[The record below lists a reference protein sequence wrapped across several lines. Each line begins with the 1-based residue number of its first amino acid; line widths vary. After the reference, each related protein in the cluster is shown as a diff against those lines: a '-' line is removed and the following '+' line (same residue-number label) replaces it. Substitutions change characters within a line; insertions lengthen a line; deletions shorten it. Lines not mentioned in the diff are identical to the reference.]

1 MSKQQNE
8 EVVENQPQEVVE
20 STENERSEAAA
31 TEPSTTEAQVE
42 ADDGLEVLRKRI
54 QELEAENS
62 ELKDQYLRKSAD
74 FDNFRKRMFR
84 EKEESVKYANTN
96 LLSDIIN
103 IIDDFERAIKSSQES
118 KDFDMFH
125 SGIELI
131 EKQFTGMLER
141 NWGLKRFES
150 EGEPFDPQK
159 HEAINMEEREGL
171 QDQMVLEDYQKGYML
186 HDRVLRHSKVKV
198 GVPKA
203 APSGNSDDN
212 DQNQN
217 KE

>member
-8 EVVENQPQEVVE
+8 EVVENQPQELVE

-31 TEPSTTEAQVE
+31 TESSTTEAQVE

-131 EKQFTGMLER
+131 EKQFTGMLDR

-159 HEAINMEEREGL
+159 HEAINMEERDDL
-171 QDQMVLEDYQKGYML
+171 QDQTVLEDYQKGYML
-186 HDRVLRHSKVKV
+186 HDRVLRHAKVKV
-198 GVPKA
+198 GVPRA
-203 APSGNSDDN
+203 ASPGNPDDN
-212 DQNQN
+212 DREQN

>member
-1 MSKQQNE
+1 
-8 EVVENQPQEVVE
+8 
-20 STENERSEAAA
+20 
-31 TEPSTTEAQVE
+31 
-42 ADDGLEVLRKRI
+42 
-54 QELEAENS
+54 
-62 ELKDQYLRKSAD
+62 
-74 FDNFRKRMFR
+74 MFR

-171 QDQMVLEDYQKGYML
+171 QDQTVLEDYQKGYML